1 MVVHLGA
8 FKSQL
13 VATISSSYISLTPN
27 LNMQT
32 PGMVRGSATFLASGL
47 HSLKRATRGQTNH
60 RSEPHEQQPHTT
72 PSLSEGVGRNT
83 NEHHNPPEHMV
94 QGGRA
99 GNQRNTSKTKLKR
112 MLSSLTSTTRCNHTG
127 NCTRIHTTSV
137 KTIY

>member
-1 MVVHLGA
+1 MAMEH
-8 FKSQL
+8 F
-13 VATISSSYISLTPN
+13 ISSSYISLTPQPKHAN
-27 LNMQT
+27 
-32 PGMVRGSATFLASGL
+32 PGHGTRQCYFLASGL

-60 RSEPHEQQPHTT
+60 RSEPQEQQPHTT